1 MAKEFV
7 ALSDKDTKEL
17 RNSLKLPVTKELVY
31 WKKDS
36 DCEWRSFSVVD
47 YEVIATYEPSGS
59 MSLMISLAD
68 GNKVRIL
75 SDYFSEMQKSS
86 FLSDISKASE

>member
-7 ALSDKDTKEL
+7 ALSEKDTKEL

-36 DCEWRSFSVVD
+36 DCIWRNFVVTD
-47 YEVIATYEPSGS
+47 YEVIASYEPSGS
-59 MSLMISLAD
+59 KSLIISLAD

-75 SDYFSEMQKSS
+75 GDYFSEMQNRH
-86 FLSDISKASE
+86 F